1 MIWDFQIKSSILLGS
16 DNRQSR
22 KQKTLSGDNNLSW
35 QMFFINLSLYTQ
47 KIEAKKSKQNNQS
60 NIIGQ
65 KSVVLISQL
74 EVFYTDRRR
83 QECLYLHH

>member
-1 MIWDFQIKSSILLGS
+1 MIWDFQIKSSILLAS

-74 EVFYTDRRR
+74 EVFYTDRRK

>member
-1 MIWDFQIKSSILLGS
+1 MIWDFQIKSSILLAS

>member
-1 MIWDFQIKSSILLGS
+1 MIWDFQIKSSILLAS

-65 KSVVLISQL
+65 KSVVLILQL
-74 EVFYTDRRR
+74 EVFYTDRTR

>member
-1 MIWDFQIKSSILLGS
+1 MV
-16 DNRQSR
+16 
-22 KQKTLSGDNNLSW
+22 
-35 QMFFINLSLYTQ
+35 FIYLSLYTQ

-74 EVFYTDRRR
+74 EVFYTDRRK